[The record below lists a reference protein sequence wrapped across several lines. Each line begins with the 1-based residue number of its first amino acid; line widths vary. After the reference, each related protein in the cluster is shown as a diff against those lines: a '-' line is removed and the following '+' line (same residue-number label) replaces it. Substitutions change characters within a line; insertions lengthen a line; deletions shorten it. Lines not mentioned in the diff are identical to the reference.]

1 MPTLKGS
8 AADERSGYHHGNLR
22 EALLEQ
28 GLALLEEKGESQF
41 SLRELARRV
50 GVTANAV
57 YRHFSSKDVL
67 LMGLAAEGMRQF
79 TASQASAWVVTQGS
93 TADKFLAS
101 GCAYVRFARQNPAL
115 FRLMFGRFIVEHR
128 SEELE
133 HESRQAFSGLTTA
146 VAATLGLPEDSAEIV
161 GAVNAAWAVVHG
173 FSHLILD
180 GQMHG
185 SDTELDAT
193 VASALGH
200 WLVSN

>member
-1 MPTLKGS
+1 MSTSKKS
-8 AADERSGYHHGNLR
+8 VADERTGYHHGNLR

-67 LMGLAAEGMRQF
+67 LMGLAAQGMRQF
-79 TASQASAWVVTQGS
+79 TASQAGAWIATQGS
-93 TADKFLAS
+93 ATDKFLAS

-115 FRLMFGRFIVEHR
+115 FRLMFGRFIIEHR

-133 HESRQAFSGLTTA
+133 YESRQAFAGLTA
-146 VAATLGLPEDSAEIV
+146 SVAATLGLPEDSADIS
-161 GAVNAAWAVVHG
+161 GAVNASWAVVHG

-185 SDTELDAT
+185 SDAELDEIVEA
-193 VASALGH
+193 ALGH
-200 WLVSN
+200 WLASN

>member
-1 MPTLKGS
+1 MSTSRKS
-8 AADERSGYHHGNLR
+8 VADERSGYHHGNLR
-22 EALLEQ
+22 EALLEH

-79 TASQASAWVVTQGS
+79 TASQASAWGVTRGNV
-93 TADKFLAS
+93 AEKFLAS
-101 GCAYVRFARQNPAL
+101 GCAYVRFARNNPAL

-133 HESRQAFSGLTTA
+133 HESRQAFAGLTTA
-146 VAATLGLPEDSAEIV
+146 VAATLGVPEDSGDIS

-180 GQMHG
+180 GQIHG
-185 SDTELDAT
+185 SDEELDAT

>member
-1 MPTLKGS
+1 MSTSTKP

-67 LMGLAAEGMRQF
+67 LMGVAADGMRQF
-79 TASQASAWVVTQGS
+79 KTSQASAWLITQGCA
-93 TADKFLAS
+93 ADKFLAS
-101 GCAYVRFARQNPAL
+101 GCAYVRFARQHPAL

-133 HESRQAFSGLTTA
+133 YESRQAFAGLTTA
-146 VAATLGLPEDSAEIV
+146 VAATLGLPEDSADIA

-180 GQMHG
+180 GQIQG
-185 SDTELDAT
+185 SEVELDET
-193 VASALGH
+193 VSAALGH

>member
-1 MPTLKGS
+1 MSTS
-8 AADERSGYHHGNLR
+8 AKPVADERSGYHHGNLR

-67 LMGLAAEGMRQF
+67 LMGLAADGMRQF
-79 TASQASAWVVTQGS
+79 KTSQANAWLITQGGA
-93 TADKFLAS
+93 ADKFLAS
-101 GCAYVRFARQNPAL
+101 GCAYVRFARQHPAL

-133 HESRQAFSGLTTA
+133 YESRQAFAGLTTA
-146 VAATLGLPEDSAEIV
+146 VATTLGLPEDSADIA

-180 GQMHG
+180 GQIHG
-185 SDTELDAT
+185 SEVELDET
-193 VASALGH
+193 VAAALGH